1 MELSVV
7 NYRNYRDSV
16 AEVFDSI
23 GAREILS
30 KETAIL
36 IKPNLVNS
44 SPHPVTTSPECC
56 EAVVE
61 YVKACSDAEVIIAEG
76 SGDKSLETVEIF
88 RLLGYSD
95 ISERQGVE
103 LVDLNN
109 SSLKRL
115 ENRNAGIFAEMYLPE
130 IAFTHFIISVPVL
143 KAHSLSGFTG
153 SMKNMIGF
161 APPDHYSGKFGVW
174 KKALFHEDMH
184 QSIIDLNMYRS
195 PDLTLMDASVGM
207 KDHHLGGRQCD
218 PPVNKI
224 IAGYNPLEVD
234 RKGAS
239 FLELDWKQ
247 IEYLA
252 SNKGLMQKEKPPDC

>member
-16 AEVFDSI
+16 AEAFDSI

-44 SPHPVTTSPECC
+44 SPHPITTSPACC
-56 EAVVE
+56 EAVIE
-61 YVKACSDAEVIIAEG
+61 YVRACSEAEVIIAEG
-76 SGDKSLETVEIF
+76 SGDKSLETPEIF
-88 RLLGYSD
+88 KILGYNSVSD
-95 ISERQGVE
+95 RMGVK
-103 LVDLNN
+103 LVDLNY
-109 SSLKRL
+109 SPLKRIKNQ
-115 ENRNAGIFAEMYLPE
+115 EAVVFGEMYLPE
-130 IAFTHFIISVPVL
+130 IAFTYFIISVPVL

-161 APPDHYSGKFGVW
+161 APPDHYSGKFGLW
-174 KKALFHEDMH
+174 KKALFHEYMH

-195 PDLTLMDASVGM
+195 PDLTLMDASIGM
-207 KDHHLGGRQCD
+207 KDHHLGGRQSD

-239 FLELDWKQ
+239 LLELDLNQ

-252 SNKGLMQKEKPPDC
+252 